1 MVRKVEKHDYH
12 STKLIKSIKI
22 MSYNVTSVVK
32 KKLTIG
38 LVIFIINTNLRSA
51 ANGRK
56 RF

>member
-1 MVRKVEKHDYH
+1 MVRKVEKHGYH

-22 MSYNVTSVVK
+22 MLYNVTSVVK

-38 LVIFIINTNLRSA
+38 LVIFIININLRSA